1 MKVTV
6 IVTVYNRLEYTRN
19 ILLCLLNQTKNIE
32 ELIFVD
38 DGSKENLKD
47 YIADLLPKC
56 NFKIKHIYQ
65 ADLGFRLS
73 RSRNN
78 GVRHAEGDYLIFL
91 DQDVVFPNDF
101 IENICKNG
109 KKKVMTYTKPI
120 ASDENEKNEIQ
131 KLLCCDFNYN
141 EIYKNIKKEVHKVR
155 EKSMKKDLFYSFLH
169 SCHLRS
175 RGGKI
180 AGLMFALYKEDYIN
194 INGFDEKYKA
204 YGYED
209 DDFGNRFFKYGG
221 KTRPV
226 TFLEYPVH
234 MYHYFDS
241 TKKHDLNKNYYQQR
255 KKEIFLK
262 NDFFCEFGF
271 KNSIDKDEVKVN
283 ILK

>member
-19 ILLCLLNQTKNIE
+19 IVLCLLNQTKNIE

-65 ADLGFRLS
+65 EDLGFRLS

-101 IENICKNG
+101 IENNTKNR

-120 ASDENEKNEIQ
+120 ASDENENNEIQ

-141 EIYKNIKKEVHKVR
+141 EIYKNIKQEVHKVR

-204 YGYED
+204 MVMKMMTLET
-209 DDFGNRFFKYGG
+209 DFLSMAG
-221 KTRPV
+221 KQ
-226 TFLEYPVH
+226 
-234 MYHYFDS
+234 
-241 TKKHDLNKNYYQQR
+241 NQ
-255 KKEIFLK
+255 
-262 NDFFCEFGF
+262 
-271 KNSIDKDEVKVN
+271 
-283 ILK
+283 